1 MAMVSVKPRRTVGLM
16 AVLLVSGCASLQ
28 QFAPGSASAPSGS
41 DATVVTAEQPVIG
54 ASTSKPM
61 TLAESGAPLP
71 KQVYDSVGQKI
82 AYASEPNPYTVDQAP
97 VPPQAVA
104 DFRTASALLDAEKY
118 RDARIAFRQMTRDF
132 PELSGPWVKLGDIA
146 EARGYQDK
154 AEEAYRQALEVNP
167 NNVNAYLSLA
177 LHLRRKGEFVGAQQ
191 VYIDALTLWK
201 DFPGAHLNLA
211 ILYDLYLNRP
221 ELAQPHYEAYDFL
234 TDGSHPQVANW
245 LIEVRRRTGIETRF
259 VDAPPPV
266 QEPAPAETP
275 VASEQ
280 NADVEPSDKG

>member
-1 MAMVSVKPRRTVGLM
+1 MVSVKARRTAGLL

-28 QFAPGSASAPSGS
+28 QFAPGLASAPSES

-54 ASTSKPM
+54 PSTSRPM
-61 TLAESGAPLP
+61 ALAESGAPLP
-71 KQVYDSVGQKI
+71 KQLYDAAGQKI
-82 AYASEPNPYTVDQAP
+82 AYVPAANPYTADQAP
-97 VPPQAVA
+97 VPSQAVA
-104 DFRTASALLDAEKY
+104 DFRAASALLDAEKY

-132 PELSGPWVKLGDIA
+132 PALSGPWVKLGDIA
-146 EARGYQDK
+146 DTRGYQDK
-154 AEEAYRQALEVNP
+154 AEEAYRQALAVNAS
-167 NNVNAYLSLA
+167 NVNAYLSLA
-177 LHLRRKGEFVGAQQ
+177 LHLRKKGEFVQAQQ

-234 TDGSHPQVANW
+234 TDGSNPEVANW

-259 VDAPPPV
+259 VDAPP
-266 QEPAPAETP
+266 QEPAAADTP